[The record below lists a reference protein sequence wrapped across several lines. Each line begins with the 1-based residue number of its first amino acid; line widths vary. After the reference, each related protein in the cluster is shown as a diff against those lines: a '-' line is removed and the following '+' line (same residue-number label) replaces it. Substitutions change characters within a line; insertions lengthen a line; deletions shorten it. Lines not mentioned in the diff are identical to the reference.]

1 MTDISIVIPLFNEDE
16 SLGELHQWIRKVMAS
31 NNFSYE
37 VIYIDDGSND
47 KSWDVIQSLKKE
59 DSNVKAVRFQR
70 NYGKSAALHVGFD
83 MAVGEVV
90 VTMDAD
96 LQDSPEEIPDLRKM
110 ILVDGFDLV
119 SGWKKKRYDP
129 ISKTIP
135 TKLFNWTTRKM
146 SGIYLHDFNCG
157 LKIYRKNV
165 IKSLEIFGEMHR
177 YIPVMAHKEGFRKIG
192 EKVVEHRSRKYGV
205 SKFGLERFINGFLD
219 LLTITF
225 ISRFGKKPMH
235 FFGSIGLLMF
245 IIGFTAFTYIGGS
258 KLWALFNDEYQKNIA
273 DQSIF
278 YIALTAMIIG
288 TQLFMAGFVGELI
301 TRNSSRRND
310 YKITE
315 VI

>member
-47 KSWDVIQSLKKE
+47 KSWDVLQSLKKE

>member
-16 SLGELHQWIRKVMAS
+16 SLGELHQWIRKVMNS

-47 KSWDVIQSLKKE
+47 KSWDVLQNLKKE

-192 EKVVEHRSRKYGV
+192 EKVVEHRARKYGV

>member
-16 SLGELHQWIRKVMAS
+16 SLGELHQWIRKVMNS

-47 KSWDVIQSLKKE
+47 KSWEVLQFLKKE